1 MLSSVT
7 RYSQLRVISELRHG
21 NVFHSLN
28 IVSSIEF
35 DRDDELFAT
44 AGVSRQ
50 IKVFE
55 LSSVMNEPAQV
66 HCAVVDIAT
75 RSKLSCLSWNK
86 YTKHYIASSDYD
98 GIVTVWDITTR
109 QSVREYEEHEKRAW
123 SVDFSR
129 TEPSLLLSGGD
140 DCKVKVWCTK
150 QEDSV
155 LNINMNANICS
166 VKCNPGSSMHVAVG
180 SADHHIHYYDLR
192 NVSQPLHVFSG
203 HRKTVSYV
211 KFLSSHELA
220 SASTDGTLRLWD
232 VKENLPVRIYR
243 GHMNEK
249 NFVGLTANSE
259 YLSCGSETNE
269 VFVYHKGISKPVARY
284 RFNSSEFDEIDEDR
298 GSFISAVGWK
308 SDSPIILAANSQGT
322 IKVLALAL

>member
-1 MLSSVT
+1 MTSGNPHEGDGNENAAVCSQALSENNVNVDSELQHLAHSERFIARKRQIQEQFSDLQECYLQKRRHWARQSHETEGKDLNDASRSCYHEALEDFQSVLSSIT

-21 NVFHSLN
+21 DVFHSLN

-50 IKVFE
+50 IKVYE
-55 LSSVMNEPAQV
+55 LSSVVNEPTQV

-86 YTKHYIASSDYD
+86 YTKHHIASSDYE
-98 GIVTVWDITTR
+98 GIVTVWDVTTR

-150 QEDSV
+150 QEESV

-166 VKCNPGSSMHVAVG
+166 VKCNPGSSMHVAVCA
-180 SADHHIHYYDLR
+180 S
-192 NVSQPLHVFSG
+192 PLP
-203 HRKTVSYV
+203 
-211 KFLSSHELA
+211 
-220 SASTDGTLRLWD
+220 SASQ
-232 VKENLPVRIYR
+232 
-243 GHMNEK
+243 
-249 NFVGLTANSE
+249 
-259 YLSCGSETNE
+259 
-269 VFVYHKGISKPVARY
+269 
-284 RFNSSEFDEIDEDR
+284 IDR
-298 GSFISAVGWK
+298 K
-308 SDSPIILAANSQGT
+308 S
-322 IKVLALAL
+322 VV